1 MLHADYQKMSY
12 SASIITPDGFDF
24 ELVYH
29 PIPSSTP
36 PQPVVRRHNDHHM
49 ADITLSAQAT
59 QFLCAGTAASIS
71 SFLYNPLDC
80 LRIRWQVA
88 PNAVTDTSGGLLR
101 YGSHI
106 VRSEGLVSGLWRP
119 GLAANV
125 SGMFL
130 SAAIRFSSYEHVR
143 DGLITRYDGDDDDND
158 DGSSGS
164 SKHGGHM
171 VAAGL
176 VCGAFAYFVTAPL
189 HLLKT
194 LRQAEKGRPGMDVWG
209 IMSEANNVIKGTA
222 PVSLRGALFT
232 AGQMIGYDGLK
243 TAAKARG
250 FEDGPYLHL
259 LSSVAASFGASFLS
273 APADLLVARY
283 MSMATKG
290 DRLLV
295 CVKEIYDERG
305 IKGFWR
311 GWSISF
317 LRLTPVMITYST
329 LYEQFRYKM
338 GLGYL
343 N

>member
-1 MLHADYQKMSY
+1 MSR
-12 SASIITPDGFDF
+12 SISIITPDGFDF
-24 ELVYH
+24 ELVHH
-29 PIPSSTP
+29 PPQTSSSSSSTP
-36 PQPVVRRHNDHHM
+36 IVHRSNHH
-49 ADITLSAQAT
+49 ITDVMLSTQAA

-88 PNAVTDTSGGLLR
+88 PHAADTSGGLLQ
-101 YGSHI
+101 YGSQI
-106 VRSEGLVSGLWRP
+106 VRSEGLVAGLWRP

-125 SGMFL
+125 SGMFF

-143 DGLITRYDGDDDDND
+143 DGFVSQYSV
-158 DGSSGS
+158 DGSET

-176 VCGAFAYFVTAPL
+176 LCGAFAYFITAPF
-189 HLLKT
+189 HLVKT

-209 IMSEANNVIKGTA
+209 KMSEANNVLKGAA

-259 LSSVAASFGASFLS
+259 VSSIAASFGASFLS
-273 APADLLVARY
+273 APADLVVARY
-283 MSMATKG
+283 MATKYDG
-290 DRLLV
+290 LLV
-295 CVKEIYDERG
+295 CVKDIHDERG
-305 IKGFWR
+305 VKGFWR
-311 GWSISF
+311 GWSVSF

-329 LYEQFRYKM
+329 LYEQFRQNM